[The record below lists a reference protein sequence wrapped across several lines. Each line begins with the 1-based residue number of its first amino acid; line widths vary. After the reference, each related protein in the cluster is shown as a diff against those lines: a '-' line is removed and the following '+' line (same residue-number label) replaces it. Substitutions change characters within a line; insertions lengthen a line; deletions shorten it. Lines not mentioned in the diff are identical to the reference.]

1 MTDKVPALL
10 TPGEF
15 VIRKSV
21 AQEYGP
27 LLTAINSNVFP
38 KMNTSGAMPK
48 NSSNSKDGVQYN
60 YEVNVNVAG
69 SNASPDEIANTV
81 MYKIKRMDDRQ
92 IRGTSIG

>member
-1 MTDKVPALL
+1 
-10 TPGEF
+10 
-15 VIRKSV
+15 
-21 AQEYGP
+21 
-27 LLTAINSNVFP
+27 
-38 KMNTSGAMPK
+38 MNTSGAMPK
-48 NSSNSKDGVQYN
+48 NSSNTKDGVQYN